1 MDRQEGT
8 EGRTKGKLDLKEGSV
23 VVNQQGE
30 RVRPGM
36 SLIGTI
42 GILEKISTQFFFF
55 FFWSHVEKSSFVA

>member
-42 GILEKISTQFFFF
+42 AILES
-55 FFWSHVEKSSFVA
+55 